1 MIKTLTWAMRVL
13 FLCAA
18 IRLYQLDT
26 KFAILLVCVYALFAI
41 MRVIAAYNEYR
52 RKKEENDDA
61 H

>member
-13 FLCAA
+13 FICAA

-41 MRVIAAYNEYR
+41 MRVIVAYNEYR

-61 H
+61 R